1 MRKETERKKE
11 RKERTL
17 ITFGKYEEQAYSS
30 GRLIDAR
37 KMRDIGIRLLAEIV
51 ELERIMKDEGI

>member
-17 ITFGKYEEQAYSS
+17 ITFGK
-30 GRLIDAR
+30 
-37 KMRDIGIRLLAEIV
+37 LLAEIA